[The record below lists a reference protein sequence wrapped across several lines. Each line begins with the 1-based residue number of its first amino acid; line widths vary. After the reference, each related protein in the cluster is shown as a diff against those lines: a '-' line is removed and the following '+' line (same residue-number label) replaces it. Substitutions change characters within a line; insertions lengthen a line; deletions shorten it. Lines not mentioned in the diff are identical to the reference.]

1 MEPRVVIVTRPTEY
15 QGLLARHATH
25 GQAAWYLEGQGQ
37 DIALHVERHTQQL
50 AAIDRALRAIPS
62 TWRHTRVARADLDR
76 FLFEPEDIVVPLGQ
90 DGLVANV
97 AKYLSGQPVIGVN
110 PAPALYDG
118 VLVRHPPE
126 ALADL
131 LRSMD
136 RHHPQHRTMIEAR
149 TGDGQRLLALN
160 EIFVGHR
167 SHQSARYTIAWRDR
181 HERHSSSGVIVA
193 SGTGATG
200 WAKSV
205 HRCHR
210 SSLPLPS
217 PEARALA
224 FFVREPWPSVS
235 TGAELNE
242 GLLQD
247 AQTLTIA
254 SEMNDGGTLFGDGI
268 EEDAIAL
275 DWALRATIGVAD
287 RALVL
292 V

>member
-25 GQAAWYLEGQGQ
+25 SAAAWFLEGRGQ
-37 DIALHVERHTQQL
+37 DIAVYMMRQHQQD
-50 AAIDRALRAIPS
+50 AAVDTALRAIPP
-62 TWRHTRVARADLDR
+62 TWRHTRVTRSDLDR
-76 FLFEPEDIVVPLGQ
+76 FLFEPEDIIVAVGQ
-90 DGLVANV
+90 DGLVPNV

-110 PAPALYDG
+110 PDPVRYEGA
-118 VLVRHPPE
+118 LVRHPAV

-136 RHHPQHRTMIEAR
+136 RCHPEHRTMIEAR
-149 TGDGQRLLALN
+149 TDNGQRLLALN

-167 SHQSARYTIAWRDR
+167 SHQSAKYTIRWQGAE
-181 HERHSSSGVIVA
+181 ERQSSSGVIVA

-210 SSLPLPS
+210 SQVGLPAPIA
-217 PEARALA
+217 PELV
-224 FFVREPWPSVS
+224 FFVREPWPSVYTS
-235 TGAELNE
+235 AELNE
-242 GLLQD
+242 GALGPNQALQI
-247 AQTLTIA
+247 T
-254 SEMNDGGTLFGDGI
+254 SEMNAGGTLFGDGI
-268 EEDAIAL
+268 EDDAIEL
-275 DWALRATIGVAD
+275 DWAITATIGLAD